1 MDENWTLRFQASTR
15 RLFIIAEGFATEERS
30 KEAAREFIRLLGS
43 QTVDLVVDL
52 GKMTGYT
59 SGARRAWQDA
69 FYPVRKQLTRM
80 LVVGSGVPAMVRMG
94 ATVVAAVI
102 GVPISFHRSVE
113 DINGAGARGKTG

>member
-15 RLFIIAEGFATEERS
+15 RLFIIAEGFATEEHS

-113 DINGAGARGKTG
+113 DIDGAGTRGKTG